1 MIKRDL
7 TAFAMRDGWFAP
19 FYYRHVNE
27 HFDDYF
33 TGNGYYPYDDNYDTN
48 IRVNLKVFLD
58 DNRRINDMSY
68 YKVYDMTQGH
78 GRPVTRD
85 AELTP
90 FDEKKLV
97 SALEA
102 CTISTAE
109 EELEQLLTKAE
120 RSTLPDG
127 WVIRKTT
134 KKAVV
139 FADKKNN
146 EITVQRTALI
156 KAIDI
161 SHFYLDII
169 NCKEFWEANHRYL
182 KKENADPIMALM
194 SLIDTTQYYQYESLA
209 EKAKRRLQISEEKV
223 RVEEILKAS
232 ETGDIKTVKKELRSI
247 ATPPNQQEELLQ
259 ALFNALQHKDE
270 AMAKSLLQKKLD
282 LNQSVEYEGR
292 RHGIMEFVVKSE
304 LDSIL
309 QLSLKSGIKPD
320 SFCNIGLVRY
330 AFEIGRRDYAIK
342 LLNAGL
348 HFCVLD
354 DDVINFGVDTIRSLA
369 KYIPQMELTD
379 SAMTVLYHAGETAV
393 IRKFLTK
400 LSGMQDHIMDH
411 IMYWILGTGDIRLM
425 KHYMDQGYVYR
436 SSFSNFHLI
445 GTKCFSHSWM
455 QFYTDDF
462 FVDDRAR
469 YRFSLQGLKS
479 CTGNKDYN
487 GLIFLFDEMHA
498 IPRKEEV
505 DKIIDMM
512 RESNSS
518 KRTALIKC
526 MLNNLY
532 LSNDNNVQ
540 IRRDCPEEELR
551 KHKVEDSSILSLVQY
566 VLHDDNPELINLA
579 IETQRDLFDEPGAFY
594 AIYNGIKDSKHKEL
608 QERIYTMIDP
618 AARTVV
624 DVWSIPGY
632 FRYTYSLDENIQA
645 AKEFLED
652 RPGG

>member
-1 MIKRDL
+1 
-7 TAFAMRDGWFAP
+7 
-19 FYYRHVNE
+19 
-27 HFDDYF
+27 
-33 TGNGYYPYDDNYDTN
+33 
-48 IRVNLKVFLD
+48 
-58 DNRRINDMSY
+58 MSY

-120 RSTLPDG
+120 RTTLPNG

-169 NCKEFWEANHRYL
+169 TCKEFWEANHRYL

-209 EKAKRRLQISEEKV
+209 EKARRRLQISEEKV
-223 RVEEILKAS
+223 RVEKILKAS
-232 ETGDIKTVKKELRSI
+232 ETGDINIVRKELKGI

-259 ALFNALQHKDE
+259 ALFNALQRKDE
-270 AMAKSLLQKKLD
+270 VMAKLLLQKSLD
-282 LNQSVEYEGR
+282 LNQSVDYEGR

-320 SFCNIGLVRY
+320 SFCNLGLVRY

-348 HFCVLD
+348 RFCVLD
-354 DDVINFGVDTIRSLA
+354 DDVKNFGVETIRSLA

-379 SAMTVLYHAGETAV
+379 SAMTVLYQAGETAV
-393 IRKFLTK
+393 IRKFLSK

-411 IMYWILGTGDIRLM
+411 IIYWILGTGDIRLM
-425 KHYMDQGYVYR
+425 KYYMDQGYEYR
-436 SSFSNFHLI
+436 SSFSNFYLTN
-445 GTKCFSHSWM
+445 TKCFSHSWM
-455 QFYTDDF
+455 RFYTDDF
-462 FVDDRAR
+462 FADDRAR
-469 YRFSLQGLKS
+469 YRFTLQGIKS
-479 CTGNKDYN
+479 CIGNKDEN
-487 GLIFLFDEMHA
+487 GLIFLFYEMHA
-498 IPRKEEV
+498 TPPRKEEI

-512 RESNSS
+512 KHNNSS
-518 KRTALIKC
+518 KKAALIKC
-526 MLNNLY
+526 MLNTINLA
-532 LSNDNNVQ
+532 NDNNVQ
-540 IRRDCPEEELR
+540 TIRDCPEEEMR
-551 KHKVEDSSILSLVQY
+551 RHKVKDSSILALVQY

-608 QERIYTMIDP
+608 RDRIYAMIEP
-618 AARTVV
+618 AARTIV
-624 DVWSIPGY
+624 DVWSIPRY
-632 FRYTYSLDENIQA
+632 FRYTYSLDANIQA

-652 RPGG
+652 RSGG